1 MAAVK
6 QLGLAVL
13 AGGLAVL
20 AGVAMLRGGHAPQ
33 APVAAVP
40 PPAVTMGESHDRA
53 PLGADEERFA
63 HHLWKVHSN
72 VRTEAVRMSFTGL
85 AYKTG
90 EIPKEAVRDRIAPL
104 VKIFETAAHDV
115 RAIDTPAPME
125 SIRASYLDALA
136 LYRDAAAE
144 MVKVAAD
151 GADEHLLKAQDMSGR
166 ASTRLL
172 EVSEK
177 LWPGEY
183 KPN

>member
-1 MAAVK
+1 MTSGK
-6 QLGLAVL
+6 QIGIAVL
-13 AGGLAVL
+13 VGGLAVL
-20 AGVAMLRGGHAPQ
+20 AGIASLRSGPAPQ
-33 APVAAVP
+33 APA
-40 PPAVTMGESHDRA
+40 PAVAPAAPMGESHDRA
-53 PLGADEERFA
+53 PLGADDERYA
-63 HHLWKVHSN
+63 HGLWKIHSA

-90 EIPKEAVRDRIAPL
+90 EIPREAVRERIAPL
-104 VKIFETAAHDV
+104 AKFFDAASQDV
-115 RAIDTPAPME
+115 RALATPGSME
-125 SIRASYLDALA
+125 PVRAVYLDALA
-136 LYRDAAAE
+136 LYRDAATE

-151 GADEHLLKAQDMSGR
+151 GSDEHLIRAQEMSSS

>member
-1 MAAVK
+1 MTSVK
-6 QLGLAVL
+6 QIGVVVL
-13 AGGLAVL
+13 AGGLAVI
-20 AGVAMLRGGHAPQ
+20 AGVAALRDKPAPQ
-33 APVAAVP
+33 VPV
-40 PPAVTMGESHDRA
+40 PAVAPAAPMGESHDRA
-53 PLGADEERFA
+53 PLGADDERYA
-63 HHLWKVHSN
+63 HGLWKIHSA

-90 EIPKEAVRDRIAPL
+90 EIRKEAVRERIAPL
-104 VKIFETAAHDV
+104 VKIFESAAHDV
-115 RAIDTPAPME
+115 RAIETPASME
-125 SIRASYLDALA
+125 ATRAIYLDALA
-136 LYRDAAAE
+136 LYREAAAE

-151 GADEHLLKAQDMSGR
+151 GSDEHLIKAQEMSAS